1 MVFSSL
7 IFLFVFL
14 PVILISYYLTP
25 RNHRNALLLIFSL
38 LFFLW
43 GSGWFLLLFVI
54 SALVDYVVGLFIDR
68 NKGRSSAH
76 WWLLFSIIFNISLL
90 VYFKYSNFFI
100 ANLNGTLFYLGV
112 KPIGWTKVIL
122 PIGISF
128 FTFHK
133 ISYIVDVYRG
143 TRHAL
148 ISFVDFALYL
158 AFFPQL
164 IAGPIVRFHEINEQ
178 IKSRTETIEKF
189 YQGVLRFLWGLIKK
203 IIFANSCGIIAD
215 AVFGLD
221 IGMVDFKL
229 AWLGVFA
236 YTLQIYLDFSAYS
249 DMAIGLGLMFGFRL
263 PENFNRPYSAV
274 SITDFW
280 RRWHMSLSRFFR
292 DYVYFPL
299 GGNRIGVYRTYIN
312 LMIIFILCG
321 MWHGANWTFLIW
333 GLYHGGLLVIERL
346 TGLRTLD
353 AGSRLLL
360 VLKRISTLLLVM
372 VGWVFFRSASLSQAK
387 VFIKG
392 MFIPIQMPVPLEI
405 SLLLNGR
412 NVFFMIVAA
421 LVLFLPRDFSGA
433 EFLLKEKASIIAVPQ
448 LILIVIMAFYSITSL
463 VSGSYNPFIYFQF

>member
-1 MVFSSL
+1 MLFSSL
-7 IFLFVFL
+7 IFLFIFL
-14 PVILISYYLTP
+14 PAVLACYYLSP
-25 RNHRNALLLIFSL
+25 RYYRNGVLLIFSL
-38 LFFLW
+38 FFYLW
-43 GSGWFLLLFVI
+43 GSGWFIFFFI
-54 SALVDYVVGLFIDR
+54 FSTLVDYVIGLFIDR
-68 NKGRSSAH
+68 NKGRSPAR
-76 WWLLFSIIFNISLL
+76 WWLILSIIFNLSLL

-100 ANLNGTLFYLGV
+100 SNINYTFLHLGV
-112 KPIGWTKVIL
+112 KPIVWTKVIL

-164 IAGPIVRFHEINEQ
+164 IAGPIVRFHEISEQ
-178 IKSRTETIEKF
+178 IKSRTETIERF

-203 IIFANSCGIIAD
+203 VILANSCGIIAD

-221 IGMVDFKL
+221 IGMIDSKL

-249 DMAIGLGLMFGFRL
+249 DMAIGLGYMFGFIL
-263 PENFNRPYSAV
+263 PENFNRPYSAI

-280 RRWHMSLSRFFR
+280 RRWHISLSRFFK
-292 DYVYFPL
+292 DYVYIPL
-299 GGNRIGVYRTYIN
+299 GGNRHGVYRTYIN
-312 LMIIFILCG
+312 LMIIFVLCG

-346 TGLRTLD
+346 TGFDTLD
-353 AGSRLLL
+353 SDSKLFL
-360 VLKRISTLLLVM
+360 VLKRISTFLLVM
-372 VGWVFFRSASLSQAK
+372 VGWVLFRADSLTQAK
-387 VFIKG
+387 VFFKD
-392 MFIPIQMPVPLEI
+392 MFSIVQMPLPLEI
-405 SLLLNGR
+405 NLVLNGR
-412 NVFFMIVAA
+412 NVFFILVAA

-433 EFLLKEKASIIAVPQ
+433 GFLLKGKPTIIAVPQ
-448 LILIVIMAFYSITSL
+448 LILILLLVFYSITAL
-463 VSGSYNPFIYFQF
+463 VNGSYNPFIYFQF